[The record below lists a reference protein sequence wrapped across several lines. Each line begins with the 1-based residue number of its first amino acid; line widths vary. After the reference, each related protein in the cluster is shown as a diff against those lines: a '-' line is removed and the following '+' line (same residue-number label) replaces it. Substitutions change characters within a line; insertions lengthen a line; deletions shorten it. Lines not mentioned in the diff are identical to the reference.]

1 MVKKVLIIFTF
12 VLVILNIAKVEA
24 KSVSTNSEENQITK
38 GSLVEDEVEK
48 GNSMLTI
55 EVRDLEDCVRIG
67 NVKVLLENKNKT
79 WRKEYITDEE
89 GFIYIEDLKAGEF
102 NIQVLEVP
110 EKYILDDMIYTISIA
125 ESSQQG
131 QLIGVY
137 HKEGELLIK
146 CNMRGVTF
154 EVITENCFGTY
165 KSNDKGEVHI
175 RDLIVGSCKITPYPL
190 EGNIIGEPVETKI
203 EENKVTE
210 VVFLNES
217 EDEEQEESPN
227 DNIDEETEYNKE
239 NERDDENEM
248 PEENN
253 EQNSEKEEEE
263 IKDNKENEK
272 TEDNFEN
279 SNKEENKIEEPAIIH
294 KPDEKE
300 IENNINT
307 KNDLAKEEQEDLE
320 KIENK
325 EEQESSNGENTE
337 NEGTEK
343 VKSQNDQT
351 KLPKTG
357 NDYFELK
364 LIIFN
369 SIIFIVFISI
379 MYIHKKRQTQSSLPY
394 RKNYKI
400 IQINPPLPS
409 LTIRSKVS
417 WSFN

>member
-1 MVKKVLIIFTF
+1 MIKKVLIIFTF

-38 GSLVEDEVEK
+38 ENLVEDEAEK
-48 GNSMLTI
+48 GNSRLTI

-67 NVKVLLENKNKT
+67 NVKVLIENKNGT
-79 WRKEYITDEE
+79 WKKEYVTDEE
-89 GFIYIEDLKAGEF
+89 GFIYIKDLKAGEF
-102 NIQVLEVP
+102 NIQVLEIP
-110 EKYILDDMIYTISIA
+110 QKYILDDMIYTISIG
-125 ESSQQG
+125 ESSHQG

-146 CNMRGVTF
+146 CNLKGVTF

-165 KSNDKGEVHI
+165 TSNDKGEVYLEK
-175 RDLIVGSCKITPYPL
+175 LIVGNCKITPYPL
-190 EGNIIGEPVETKI
+190 EGKIIGEPVETKI
-203 EENKVTE
+203 EENKLTE
-210 VVFLNES
+210 VIFLNES
-217 EDEEQEESPN
+217 EDEEQEEEPPN
-227 DNIDEETEYNKE
+227 DNIDEETEDNKE
-239 NERDDENEM
+239 NETEDENEM

-253 EQNSEKEEEE
+253 EENSVKEENNEEEE

-279 SNKEENKIEEPAIIH
+279 SNKEENKIEKPAIIH

-320 KIENK
+320 NK
-325 EEQESSNGENTE
+325 EEPERSNGENTE

-357 NDYFELK
+357 NDYFEIK

-379 MYIHKKRQTQSSLPY
+379 VHIHKKKTDL
-394 RKNYKI
+394 K
-400 IQINPPLPS
+400 
-409 LTIRSKVS
+409 
-417 WSFN
+417 

>member
-1 MVKKVLIIFTF
+1 MIKKVLIIFTF

-38 GSLVEDEVEK
+38 ENLVEDEAEK
-48 GNSMLTI
+48 GNSRLTI

-67 NVKVLLENKNKT
+67 NVKVLIENKNGT
-79 WRKEYITDEE
+79 WKKEYVTDEE
-89 GFIYIEDLKAGEF
+89 GFIYIKDLKAGEF
-102 NIQVLEVP
+102 NIQVLEIP
-110 EKYILDDMIYTISIA
+110 QKYILDDMIYTISIG
-125 ESSQQG
+125 ESSHQG

-137 HKEGELLIK
+137 HKEGQLLIK
-146 CNMRGVTF
+146 CNLKGVTF

-165 KSNDKGEVHI
+165 TSNDKGEVYLEK
-175 RDLIVGSCKITPYPL
+175 LIVGNCKITPYPL
-190 EGNIIGEPVETKI
+190 EGKIIGEPVETKI
-203 EENKVTE
+203 EENKLTE
-210 VVFLNES
+210 VIFLSES
-217 EDEEQEESPN
+217 EDEEQEEEPPN
-227 DNIDEETEYNKE
+227 DNIDEETEDNKE
-239 NERDDENEM
+239 NETEDENEM

-253 EQNSEKEEEE
+253 EENSVKEENNEEEE

-279 SNKEENKIEEPAIIH
+279 SNKEENKIEKPAIIH

-325 EEQESSNGENTE
+325 EEQERSNGENTE

-357 NDYFELK
+357 NDYFEIK

-379 MYIHKKRQTQSSLPY
+379 MNIHKKRQT
-394 RKNYKI
+394 
-400 IQINPPLPS
+400 
-409 LTIRSKVS
+409 
-417 WSFN
+417 